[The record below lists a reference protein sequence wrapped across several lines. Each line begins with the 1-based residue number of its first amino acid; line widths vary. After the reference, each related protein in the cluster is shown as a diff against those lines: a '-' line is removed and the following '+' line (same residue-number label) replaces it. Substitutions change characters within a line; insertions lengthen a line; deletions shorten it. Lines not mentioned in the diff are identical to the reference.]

1 MRTDLS
7 CSADERLCSIF
18 SKRIGEDPIGTA
30 GQYDTYL
37 MVEMAWSGCPLQLR

>member
-18 SKRIGEDPIGTA
+18 SKRIGEDPIWNRWA
-30 GQYDTYL
+30 
-37 MVEMAWSGCPLQLR
+37 V